1 MYSTCL
7 LGDIVLAAGGDYTSL
22 ATMGGVVAV
31 HIMWICDLDWDFTK
45 YCLPK

>member
-1 MYSTCL
+1 MHSTCL

-31 HIMWICDLDWDFTK
+31 HIMWICDLDWDFAK